1 VSNQLTA
8 RQPSAAIFGA
18 RMVATRAFLVTEPA
32 RATGGDP
39 LPAFVRSLA
48 EVTRK
53 PNKNADAV
61 ALRYEAIIAELRAQ
75 LADAREQREAWWQVA
90 DRTQRLVEA
99 WQAPTRRP

>member
-1 VSNQLTA
+1 V
-8 RQPSAAIFGA
+8 
-18 RMVATRAFLVTEPA
+18 VTPDA
-32 RATGGDP
+32 C
-39 LPAFVRSLA
+39 LVRSLA

-53 PNKNADAV
+53 PNENADAV

-99 WQAPTRRP
+99 WQAAYNAAVDRAETRHYPPAAWSPRGH